1 MTITQLEYLIAVV
14 NNGSF
19 SAAAER
25 CFVTQPSLSTQIKNL
40 EEELGVVILNRNEKP
55 ITTTKAGEVIV
66 EQALKA
72 LAECY
77 AIKERVDEMSSKT
90 KGSLV
95 LAVIPTISPYIL
107 HKFVPQFAKSNPNVK
122 LEIREMYTHQIE
134 AGLRK
139 GVVDIG
145 LLAGG
150 ITSPSHIKE
159 ERLYDDK
166 LYLYVAKSNPLYG
179 KREVKI
185 EDINTDEL
193 LLLPD
198 GHCLRT
204 QVLNLCEG
212 RVAHSGHVFFESGS
226 LDTITRMVDS
236 SGALTIIPQMM
247 VPFISKEKKN
257 NIIPFNEGVGAKRE
271 ISLAVSNNF
280 YKKKI
285 YDVLKKTIIEAT
297 ELDRLL

>member
-40 EEELGVVILNRNEKP
+40 EDELGVIILNRNEKP
-55 ITTTKAGEVIV
+55 IIPTKAGEVII

-77 AIKERVDEMSSKT
+77 AIKEKVEEMSSKT

-107 HKFVPQFAKSNPNVK
+107 HKFVPKFAKSNPNVK
-122 LEIREMYTHQIE
+122 LEIREMYTEHIE
-134 AGLRK
+134 TGLRK
-139 GVVDIG
+139 GTVDIG

-150 ITSPSHIKE
+150 FTSPNHIKE

-166 LYLYVAKSNPLYG
+166 LFLYVAKNHPLYG
-179 KREVKI
+179 KKEVTVD
-185 EDINTDEL
+185 DINTDEL

-226 LDTITRMVDS
+226 LDTIIRMVDT
-236 SGALTIIPQMM
+236 SGAITIIPQMM
-247 VPFISKEKKN
+247 VSFVSKDKQK
-257 NIIPFNEGVGAKRE
+257 NIIPFKESVGAKRE

-280 YKKKI
+280 YKRKI

-297 ELDRLL
+297 ELDRML